1 MDEIIIVGTPNS
13 GKTTLFNGLTSS
25 NEKVGNWHGVTVQT
39 TSKPF
44 SIKDKNYLLTDT
56 PGIYS
61 LTPLTLEEKV
71 TLEKIK
77 DFKGLIVFVTD
88 ALSFNQALI
97 SALSLYDRDYNVI
110 LAVNFLSEFEKSGG
124 KLSDDLIDKFPFS
137 VVFCDFNKKSG
148 VKLIKNAIYNYIKKR
163 KSYNKKLLESFISP
177 PPYKKEKIDKIV
189 LNPYFS
195 WVFVLL
201 SVFLTFYIS
210 FGKYGIGGILS
221 ELLSLAFER
230 FYIVFENFLN
240 LCNISLFIKGLI
252 LDGIFSGLFAVITF
266 MPQMLVLG
274 VILNFIERT
283 GIMARI
289 AFITERFLY
298 ITGLNGR
305 AVFSALMGF
314 GCTAVAI
321 NYTGGLENVGER
333 KRVSLVC
340 SGINCTAK
348 VPVFLFLANLPCV
361 RYPFLYMIGVYLF
374 SIMIVLIRL
383 FISGN
388 LLVKGKRAPLI
399 MELPP
404 YRTCSFKDVYKS
416 LLNNLKQFIIKIAT
430 VIFLISVAVYILNS
444 LSFDLSLVSVS
455 GKDSMLSTVGKILTP
470 LLYPLG
476 ITDWKITQAL
486 LSGVFAKE
494 AILST
499 LITLYPN
506 GVYLTIETVITL
518 TAFII
523 IYPPCIVALSQVRKV
538 AGRKFT
544 LIYILI
550 LCLEAFLISMILR
563 FILLLI

>member
-13 GKTTLFNGLTSS
+13 GKSTLFNALTSS
-25 NEKVGNWHGVTVQT
+25 NVKVGNWHGVTVQT
-39 TSKPF
+39 ASKSF
-44 SIKDKNYLLTDT
+44 SIKNKDYLLTDT

-71 TLEKIK
+71 TLEKLK
-77 DFKGLIVFVTD
+77 DFKGLLVYVTD
-88 ALSFNQALI
+88 PISYNQAI
-97 SALSLYDRDYNVI
+97 TSVLSLYDRGYNVI
-110 LAVNFLSEFEKSGG
+110 LAVNFLSEFKKNGG
-124 KLSDDLIDKFPFS
+124 ELDESLIDKFPFPT
-137 VVFCDFNKKSG
+137 VFCDFNKKPG
-148 VKLIKNAIYNYIKKR
+148 EKTIKDAIYNYIRKDIIYDKKV
-163 KSYNKKLLESFISP
+163 LERFIIP

-195 WVFVLL
+195 WAFVLL
-201 SVFLTFYIS
+201 AVFLTFYIS
-210 FGKYGIGGILS
+210 FGKFGLGGILS

-230 FYIVFENFLN
+230 LYISFERFLS

-252 LDGIFSGLFAVITF
+252 LDGIYQGLFAVITF

-274 VILNFIERT
+274 VLLNFIERT

-298 ITGLNGR
+298 ATGLNGR
-305 AVFSALMGF
+305 AVFSSIMGF

-321 NYTGGLENVGER
+321 NYTGGLESVNER
-333 KRVSLVC
+333 KRASLIC

-348 VPVFLFLANLPCV
+348 VPVFLFLASLPCIK
-361 RYPFLYMIGVYLF
+361 YPFIYMIGVYLF
-374 SIMIVLIRL
+374 SIVIVLIRL
-383 FISGN
+383 FVSGN

-404 YRTCSFKDVYKS
+404 YRACSFKDVYKS

-430 VIFLISVAVYILNS
+430 VIFIISVAVYILNS
-444 LSFDLSLVSVS
+444 LSLDFSLVSVS
-455 GKDSMLSTVGKILTP
+455 GKDSILSAIGKLLTP
-470 LLYPLG
+470 LFYPLG
-476 ITDWKITQAL
+476 ISDWRITQAL

-506 GVYLTIETVITL
+506 GVYFSLETVVTL
-518 TAFII
+518 TSFII
-523 IYPPCIVALSQVRKV
+523 IYPPCVVALSQLRKV
-538 AGRKFT
+538 TGKKFT
-544 LIYILI
+544 LIYILV
-550 LCLEAFLISMILR
+550 LYFEAFLISMILR
-563 FILLLI
+563 FII

>member
-13 GKTTLFNGLTSS
+13 GKSTLFNALTSS
-25 NEKVGNWHGVTVQT
+25 NVKVGNWHGVTVQT
-39 TSKPF
+39 TSKTF
-44 SIKDKNYLLTDT
+44 SVKDKKYLLTDT

-71 TLEKIK
+71 TLEKLK
-77 DFKGLIVFVTD
+77 DFKGFLIFVTD
-88 ALSFNQALI
+88 PISYNQALT
-97 SALSLYDRDYNVI
+97 SALSLYDRGYNVI
-110 LAVNFLSEFEKSGG
+110 FAVNFLSEFRKNEGEFNES
-124 KLSDDLIDKFPFS
+124 LLNEFPFPI
-137 VVFCDFNKKSG
+137 VFCDFNKKSG
-148 VKLIKNAIYNYIKKR
+148 ESLIKNAIYNYIRKE
-163 KSYNKKLLESFISP
+163 KSYDKKVLECFITP

-201 SVFLTFYIS
+201 AVFLTFYIS
-210 FGKYGIGGILS
+210 FGKFGLGGVLS

-230 FYIVFENFLN
+230 LYISFEKFLS
-240 LCNISLFIKGLI
+240 LCNMSLFIKGLV

-274 VILNFIERT
+274 VLLNFIERT

-298 ITGLNGR
+298 ATGLNGR
-305 AVFSALMGF
+305 AVFSSIMGF

-321 NYTGGLENVGER
+321 NYTGGLESVNER
-333 KRVSLVC
+333 KRASLIC

-348 VPVFLFLANLPCV
+348 VPVFLFLANLPCIK
-361 RYPFLYMIGVYLF
+361 YPFIYMIGVYLF
-374 SIMIVLIRL
+374 SIAIVLIRL
-383 FISGN
+383 FVSGN

-444 LSFDLSLVSVS
+444 LSLDFSLVSVS
-455 GKDSMLSTVGKILTP
+455 GKDSILSTIGKLLTP
-470 LLYPLG
+470 LFYPLG
-476 ITDWKITQAL
+476 IKDWRITQAL

-499 LITLYPN
+499 LITLYPT
-506 GVYLTIETVITL
+506 GVYFTLETVIVL
-518 TAFII
+518 TSFII
-523 IYPPCIVALSQVRKV
+523 IYPPCVVALSQLRKV
-538 AGRKFT
+538 TGRKFT
-544 LIYILI
+544 LIYILV
-550 LCLEAFLISMILR
+550 LYFEAFLISMILR
-563 FILLLI
+563 FIV